1 MFKICVSLCF
11 CAFVAIGY
19 ISEQYRILRT
29 YSGNSSMDRR
39 LKSKI
44 IIDKIFTEGK
54 TIFVFPVKM
63 AYMWIS
69 TGQPDASYIYT
80 VTVSKRNFKR
90 AVDRNRIKRQMRE
103 SVRLNV
109 DNISP
114 KQNEILAMLFIYVI
128 KEKQPYQLIDKA
140 ISKILMR
147 IKK

>member
-1 MFKICVSLCF
+1 
-11 CAFVAIGY
+11 
-19 ISEQYRILRT
+19 
-29 YSGNSSMDRR
+29 MDRR